1 MKRSRSTDSE
11 AMQAGR
17 LAEMAL
23 RASLGALGPDDLIV
37 IGPGDPQTGAP
48 DPGADSR
55 ATMNSRGAERL
66 AAFAQKYNIPTVR
79 MHWPD

>member
-11 AMQAGR
+11 ALQAGR

-37 IGPGDPQTGAP
+37 IGPRDPQTGAP
-48 DPGADSR
+48 DPGA
-55 ATMNSRGAERL
+55 ERL
-66 AAFAQKYNIPTVR
+66 EAVSYTHLTLPTSDLV
-79 MHWPD
+79 